1 MDKLLAIINMKR
13 FYIIYITL
21 LSVGSAFGQ
30 DTFTLK
36 KAVDIALEQNL
47 QIKNQTL
54 NEQYNKLAIK
64 SAYNK
69 LLPTANGYLTGSS
82 SWGRGIDPFTNTYIN
97 QNFNTYNG
105 GVNANWNLFNGFY
118 DVNNIKLQKQDIEAN
133 KTILQK
139 IKNDITIDVILKY
152 TNILYLQENQRV
164 IQEQIQISKKNLELT
179 MNKIEEGVV
188 AKNERFKIQAQLDN
202 EQWNLISISNQ
213 LSQNILDLKQLL
225 NISLEKEIVLQAFDL
240 TDIDIQKTMHHQ
252 AKEAWESSPS
262 LMAKKINIEK
272 SRITFDMSKSSL
284 YPSLNF
290 GLNIGSTY
298 SSFNRFLNFG
308 EQVENNLNK
317 SISLNANIPIFNQF
331 QTRNKI
337 KEASFNIQRAEIE
350 YEIEKQKTHKSILQA
365 MQNLQASEKKLHA
378 SKSSFSSSK
387 MSFENDAI
395 KYSVGKIGTNEL
407 NMSKSNFFN
416 ASAALIKDKYEMI
429 WNYYVYKIY
438 VNETVS
444 F

>member
-13 FYIIYITL
+13 FFIFFIAL
-21 LSVGSAFGQ
+21 FGVGRSFGQ

-36 KAVDIALEQNL
+36 RAVDIALEQNL
-47 QIKNQTL
+47 QVKNQNL
-54 NEQYNKLAIK
+54 NDQYNKLAIK

-69 LLPTANGYLTGSS
+69 FLPTANGYLTGSS

-105 GVNANWNLFNGFY
+105 GINANWNLFNGMY
-118 DVNNIKLQKQDIEAN
+118 DVNNIKLQKQDIEGN

-152 TNILYLQENQRV
+152 TNILYLQENQNV
-164 IQEQIQISKKNLELT
+164 IQEQIQISKKNLALI
-179 MNKIEEGVV
+179 MKKIDEGVV

-202 EQWNLISISNQ
+202 ELWNLISISNQ

-225 NISLEKEIVLQAFDL
+225 NISLEKTIVLKPFDM
-240 TDIDIQKTMHHQ
+240 TDINIQKTLRIQ
-252 AKEAWESSPS
+252 DKEAWEFSPS
-262 LMAKKINIEK
+262 LMSKKINVEK
-272 SRITFDMSKSSL
+272 SRIAFNMSKSSL

-290 GLNIGSTY
+290 GFNMGSTY

-308 EQVENNLNK
+308 DQLENNLSK
-317 SISLNANIPIFNQF
+317 SINLNANIPIFNQF

-337 KEASFNIQRAEIE
+337 KEASLNIQRAEIE

-365 MQNLQASEKKLHA
+365 IQNLQASEKKLQA
-378 SKSSFSSSK
+378 SKSSFQSSK
-387 MSFENDAI
+387 MSFENDEI
-395 KYSVGKIGTNEL
+395 KYSVGKIGPNEL
-407 NMSKSNFFN
+407 NISKSTFFN

-438 VNETVS
+438 INEAVI

>member
-1 MDKLLAIINMKR
+1 MDKLLVKR
-13 FYIIYITL
+13 GLHIVFL
-21 LSVGSAFGQ
+21 LALNLNILSAQ

-36 KAVDIALEQNL
+36 KAIDIALEQNL
-47 QIKNQTL
+47 QIKNQKL
-54 NEQYNKLAIK
+54 NEQYAQLALK
-64 SAYNK
+64 DAKNK

-118 DVNNIKLQKQDIEAN
+118 DVNNIKLQKQELASN
-133 KTILQK
+133 KTMLQK
-139 IKNDITIDVILKY
+139 VKNDITIDVILKY
-152 TNILYLQENQRV
+152 TNILYLQENQKV

-179 MNKIEEGVV
+179 LKKIEEGVA
-188 AKNERFKIQAQLDN
+188 AKNERFKVQAQLDN
-202 EQWNLISISNQ
+202 ENWNLVSVSNQ
-213 LSQNILDLKQLL
+213 LNQNILDFKQLL
-225 NISLEKEIVLQAFDL
+225 NISLEKDIFLKEMALSIPEMQQACISLPNTWD
-240 TDIDIQKTMHHQ
+240 
-252 AKEAWESSPS
+252 ASPALIS
-262 LMAKKINIEK
+262 KKIGIEK
-272 SRITFDMSKSSL
+272 SKIAYNISKSSL
-284 YPSLNF
+284 YPSLNLGF
-290 GLNIGSTY
+290 NTGTTY
-298 SSFNRFLNFG
+298 SSFNRFMNFG

-337 KEASFNIQRAEIE
+337 KEASFNIQRAEID

-365 MQNLQASEKKLHA
+365 MQNLQASDKKLVA
-378 SKSSFSSSK
+378 SKSSFQSSK
-387 MSFENDAI
+387 MSFENDEI

-407 NMSKSNFFN
+407 NMSKSSYFN

-429 WNYYVYKIY
+429 WNYYVLKIY
-438 VNETVS
+438 ANETIV